1 MSELQEDVINKSVPE
16 CGLYIVMPDAK
27 TPEDVDRLAFQLRQA
42 LLAANKFSTY
52 YMNRHVVE
60 YRPFEGEDDKI
71 ATALLYKNV
80 AQHGGFIFLIYDDVL
95 LAREVEADGVLCSSI
110 KHASEARTLLS
121 EDKIV
126 GLHCSTQTAAQSAL
140 ALELDF
146 VSFFAAKGGDGSL
159 NLLNW
164 WTSMSENPA
173 AIEGQFDQ
181 ENCEAFV
188 RAGATFIQ
196 ADHHIWTHPS
206 GNVMQGV
213 VNMLD
218 AFERFHPQPTAKV
231 FSN

>member
-1 MSELQEDVINKSVPE
+1 MD
-16 CGLYIVMPDAK
+16 
-27 TPEDVDRLAFQLRQA
+27 
-42 LLAANKFSTY
+42 
-52 YMNRHVVE
+52 
-60 YRPFEGEDDKI
+60 
-71 ATALLYKNV
+71 
-80 AQHGGFIFLIYDDVL
+80 
-95 LAREVEADGVLCSSI
+95 ADGVLCSSI
-110 KHASEARTLLS
+110 KHASEARTLLG

-126 GLHCSTQTAAQSAL
+126 GLHCATQTAAQSAL

-146 VSFFAAKGGDGSL
+146 VSFFAARGGEGTL

-173 AIEGQFDQ
+173 AIEGQFDL

-218 AFERFHPQPTAKV
+218 AFERYQPLPIAKV

>member
-1 MSELQEDVINKSVPE
+1 MSERQEDRDNKSVPE
-16 CGLYIVMPDAK
+16 CGLYIVMPDAR
-27 TPEDVDRLAFQLRQA
+27 TPEEFDRLAFQLRQA
-42 LLAANKFSTY
+42 ILAANKFSVY
-52 YMNRHVVE
+52 SINRHVVE
-60 YRPFEGEDDKI
+60 YRPFEGESNK
-71 ATALLYKNV
+71 TTKALLYKDI
-80 AQHGGFIFLIYDDVL
+80 AYHGGFVFLIFDDIQ
-95 LAREVEADGVLCSSI
+95 LARDVDADGVLCSSI
-110 KHASEARTLLS
+110 EHASQARSLLN
-121 EDKIV
+121 EDKLI

-146 VSFFAAKGGDGSL
+146 VSFFAAKGGDSPL

-164 WTSMSENPA
+164 WANMSETPA
-173 AIEGQFDQ
+173 AIEDRFDQ

-196 ADHHIWTHPS
+196 ADHHIWSHPS

-218 AFERFHPQPTAKV
+218 AFERYRPLPISKV

>member
-1 MSELQEDVINKSVPE
+1 MSEQTAPE
-16 CGLYIVMPDAK
+16 CGLYIVMPDAHS
-27 TPEDVDRLAFQLRQA
+27 PEESDRLAFQLRQA
-42 LLAANKFSTY
+42 ILAANKFSVY
-52 YMNRHVVE
+52 SINRHVVE
-60 YRPFEGEDDKI
+60 YRPFEGEQNQAK
-71 ATALLYKNV
+71 TAALYKEV
-80 AQHGGFIFLIYDDVL
+80 AYQGGFVFLIFDNVP
-95 LAREVEADGVLCSSI
+95 LAREIDADGVLCSSI

-121 EDKIV
+121 EDKLI

-146 VSFFAAKGGDGSL
+146 VSFFAAKGGDGPL

-173 AIEGQFDQ
+173 AVEGRFDQ

-206 GNVMQGV
+206 KNVMQGV
-213 VNMLD
+213 VNLLD
-218 AFERFHPQPTAKV
+218 AFERYAPETSKTN
-231 FSN
+231 SN